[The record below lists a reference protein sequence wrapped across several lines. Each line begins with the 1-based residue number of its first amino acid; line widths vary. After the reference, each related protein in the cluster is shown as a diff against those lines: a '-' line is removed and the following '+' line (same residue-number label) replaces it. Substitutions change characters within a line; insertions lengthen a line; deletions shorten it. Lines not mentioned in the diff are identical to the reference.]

1 MEGSWNLID
10 DYTFS
15 AHWGKNEDQIFLLSM
30 AEDERYANQLEV
42 PSYSPGKQLLAMS
55 SYGSVIDVTLPGVLD
70 YEFTNDIL
78 YFAKV

>member
-1 MEGSWNLID
+1 
-10 DYTFS
+10 
-15 AHWGKNEDQIFLLSM
+15 M